1 MSYVLDAGNENSKVI
16 HITSTDASHILS
28 SDGAYLQY
36 NLETPIIT
44 PQDQDTLVSLYSA
57 VIPYSFYNIRRDI
70 NDRVYI
76 YIPTRNLHTFFVIP
90 EGSYTI
96 NSLKDTLTT
105 LFNSG
110 VAGDGSGFLNID
122 SLTSIAYSRIT
133 MKFQFIQQ
141 MSGGSGPSA
150 DWNFDFGVAGRVR
163 GAETAL
169 GLAEGYDG
177 NTSDFIYID
186 GAAPNQR
193 FGMFSTQV
201 PDVNGDTHSLNIRT
215 NLSSK
220 GCIDSHTKSFSTIL
234 GTIPIDVN
242 FGGVVFFRPADAIH
256 KIIIQQK
263 AIKTITIRLTDDR
276 DRLLNLN
283 GLSFNI
289 TLLIDHIKHGRQIQ
303 RRIRPHLQSQ
313 QEKPK
318 RGRPK
323 KSDIQFTRETKKDI
337 PIPLIN

>member
-16 HITSTDASHILS
+16 HITSTDATHQLS

-57 VIPYSFYNIRRDI
+57 VIPYSFYNIRKDI

-76 YIPTRNLHTFFVIP
+76 RIETRGLTTFFVIP

-110 VAGDGSGFLNID
+110 SAGDGSGSLNID
-122 SLTSIAYSRIT
+122 SETSIAYSRIT
-133 MKFQFIQQ
+133 MKFQFIQTQ
-141 MSGGSGPSA
+141 SGGSGPFV
-150 DWNFDFGVAGRVR
+150 DWYFDFGDGVR

-169 GLAEGYDG
+169 GLAEGYTGQPADFLTIG
-177 NTSDFIYID
+177 N
-186 GAAPNQR
+186 NR

-289 TLLIDHIKHGRQIQ
+289 TLLIDHIKHGRSNQ

-313 QEKPK
+313 EEKPK

-323 KSDIQFTRETKKDI
+323 KTDTQFTRETKKDI